1 MREGRACRDCC
12 PWAAIAGAMN
22 CDPPA
27 NHLHLHFYTSARP
40 FRTTAG
46 TPSPLLRPHA
56 RLASLGGCVATV
68 ATSATLPCTDTT
80 ARHRRYYCDRMRG
93 SLRSGDE
100 SLRQILKWLN
110 AIANR
115 KSKNRK
121 FPIPAIYI
129 STLLHGHFSHDGE
142 GAVATMPH
150 DGGAPSLQC
159 RTTAGRRRHYCDRL
173 RGSLRS
179 GDMSPHLNS

>member
-80 ARHRRYYCDRMRG
+80 ARHRRYYCDRLRG
-93 SLRSGDE
+93 SLRSGDM

-110 AIANR
+110 AIANH

-129 STLLHGHFSHDGE
+129 STFLHGHF
-142 GAVATMPH
+142 PH

-159 RTTAGRRRHYCDRL
+159 RTTARAPSPLLRPLARLTSFGGYVAALEQL
-173 RGSLRS
+173 RGRL
-179 GDMSPHLNS
+179 

>member
-80 ARHRRYYCDRMRG
+80 ARHRRYYCDPPHCSSNHSMPPNHQMQ
-93 SLRSGDE
+93 S
-100 SLRQILKWLN
+100 QI
-110 AIANR
+110 INR
-115 KSKNRK
+115 KIVNSQSLPST
-121 FPIPAIYI
+121 FLHFYTAIFH
-129 STLLHGHFSHDGE
+129 TTAGRRRHNAARRRGT
-142 GAVATMPH
+142 VATMPH
-150 DGGAPSLQC
+150 DGEAPSLLLRPLARLTSFGGYVAALEQ
-159 RTTAGRRRHYCDRL
+159 L
-173 RGSLRS
+173 RGRL
-179 GDMSPHLNS
+179 